1 MPPALTVRPIGA
13 ADWPDILA
21 IQVSAYG
28 PALIETEAVLR
39 SKASP
44 LPAACFVATRGDRP
58 LAYLLA
64 HPYPPDAWP
73 CLDTPLADPGPTD
86 NLLLHDLA
94 VHARARGQGAAA
106 SLMAAL
112 ADAATRQAFCTL
124 SLVAVQD
131 AEPFWRRFGFT
142 PIGPAPAEKGYDAD
156 ACLMRKLL
164 RGKAG

>member
-1 MPPALTVRPIGA
+1 MPPALIVRPIGA

-39 SKASP
+39 SKAAP

-73 CLDTPLADPGPTD
+73 SLGAPLADPGPTD

-94 VHARARGQGAAA
+94 VHARARGLGAAA
-106 SLMAAL
+106 GLMSAVT
-112 ADAATRQAFCTL
+112 DAARRQAFRTL

-131 AEPFWRRFGFT
+131 AEAFWRRFGFA
-142 PIGPAPAEKGYDAD
+142 PIGPAPPENGYDSG
-156 ACLMRKLL
+156 ACLMRKPLQ
-164 RGKAG
+164 GMAG